1 MGMRVTCRYCKS
13 KIEKKNAFQIL
24 GEKHNTY
31 YCNQKC
37 YSNYFAEKEKTK
49 NENEAV
55 KRAREIERLAKKQ
68 EREEIQMAK
77 EEEKKAGEEA
87 KKIKEE
93 QKAEKK
99 QRKIDPVYEEVSDIF
114 GYRTQNSV
122 LFAEMK
128 LWRGI
133 CDDAK
138 ILAYLQ
144 EHKSYIKNKLERL
157 DNNEYSRIKY
167 MSAILKNSLAD
178 YNKTIRVEPE
188 KINVDCEI
196 YEPTVS
202 TKRKRRGLNALE
214 DEVI

>member
-13 KIEKKNAFQIL
+13 KIEKKDALQIP

-31 YCNQKC
+31 YCNQEC
-37 YSNYFAEKEKTK
+37 YSKANAEK
-49 NENEAV
+49 
-55 KRAREIERLAKKQ
+55 RAKEIERLANKQ
-68 EREEIQMAK
+68 EK
-77 EEEKKAGEEA
+77 EENK
-87 KKIKEE
+87 
-93 QKAEKK
+93 QK
-99 QRKIDPVYEEVSDIF
+99 RIDPVYEEIADIF
-114 GYRTQNSV
+114 GYRIANSV
-122 LFAEMK
+122 LFKEMK

-144 EHKSYIKNKLERL
+144 EYKNYIKNKLERL
-157 DNNEYSRIKY
+157 DSNEYSRIRY
-167 MSAILKNSLAD
+167 VSAILKNSLVD
-178 YNKTIRVEPE
+178 YNKTVRVEPE